1 MRKRGSKRQTI
12 EHLSYASFLDTALLV
27 FAPVACR
34 KSTSQAFCDCIV
46 LDQGVESEAFLTFI
60 DLSGKQFLHIFHALS
75 ELLTE

>member
-1 MRKRGSKRQTI
+1 
-12 EHLSYASFLDTALLV
+12 
-27 FAPVACR
+27 
-34 KSTSQAFCDCIV
+34 V